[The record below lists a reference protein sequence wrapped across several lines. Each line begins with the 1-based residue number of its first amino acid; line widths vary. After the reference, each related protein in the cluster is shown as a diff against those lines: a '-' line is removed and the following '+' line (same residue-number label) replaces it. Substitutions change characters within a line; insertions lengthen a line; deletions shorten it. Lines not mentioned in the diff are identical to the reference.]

1 MFSFQ
6 TQTRFCVLLSK
17 AVVNI
22 RPGHVG
28 EQLAANFTKLELNL
42 RHAQVSLTVTG
53 CTHKEGGGVENR
65 RERGRE
71 KKGRKEGGRE
81 GVGRE
86 EGRREGERKNGKR
99 EGGGKEGERERG
111 RTEGM
116 KEGWREGGGGCCD
129 VNHLNITL
137 PTGGV
142 GGGVWG
148 EGGTAKT
155 PELYGS
161 QEAERDG
168 EGVKKK
174 ITCREG
180 I

>member
-1 MFSFQ
+1 M
-6 TQTRFCVLLSK
+6 
-17 AVVNI
+17 
-22 RPGHVG
+22 
-28 EQLAANFTKLELNL
+28 
-42 RHAQVSLTVTG
+42 TG

-81 GVGRE
+81 GGRE

-129 VNHLNITL
+129 VDHLNITL

-142 GGGVWG
+142 GGGV
-148 EGGTAKT
+148 A
-155 PELYGS
+155 
-161 QEAERDG
+161 G
-168 EGVKKK
+168 EGVGGHCKDARV
-174 ITCREG
+174 ILG
-180 I
+180 PGGGA